1 MDAQS
6 KIPVQVIYLEKKKKD
21 RKRKEMEKQ
30 GMKETKQ
37 NLQSN
42 SCTQC
47 ASA

>member
-6 KIPVQVIYLEKKKKD
+6 KIPVQVIYLEKKKD

-30 GMKETKQ
+30 GMKEAKQ